1 MVFSETKDKNIPL
14 VLLLTFSSCLNG
26 IPHARWSFYWFSTDR
41 TKYFKHYFFLV
52 SMALSPADVLWWKIG
67 SWQPQA
73 RVSWTLITLG
83 AFFSGHI
90 IMSSGQPRCF
100 SQLPLSLCQVLITCS
115 SSPVDFQRQT
125 GVSAPASGVLYDC
138 CVFITWTCRRYEAE
152 KEDILRGLSSEFYR
166 QRKHSA
172 LMDSVLF

>member
-14 VLLLTFSSCLNG
+14 VLLLTFSSCLSG

-73 RVSWTLITLG
+73 GVSWTLITLG

-90 IMSSGQPRCF
+90 IMSSGQPHCF
-100 SQLPLSLCQVLITCS
+100 SQLPLSLCVRCLLPALPPPLTSSAKQVSQPLRLVCYTTAVFSLPEPAVDMKRKRKIS
-115 SSPVDFQRQT
+115 SGDFLQSFTDRENIQ
-125 GVSAPASGVLYDC
+125 L
-138 CVFITWTCRRYEAE
+138 
-152 KEDILRGLSSEFYR
+152 
-166 QRKHSA
+166 
-172 LMDSVLF
+172 